1 MPQKR
6 FEGDDDV
13 ALARRAASPVQAD
26 LVDPAASAPIL
37 DLSETEIHLG
47 EVGSDERLPPERV
60 AVINRGGGTLE
71 WTAESSA
78 SWVEPV
84 ARLSPFSAWRRSRCA
99 GHTRPP
105 PRTAQSRSTSPSTSG
120 AHPRIVSVEVRGDRA
135 EVVILRRAEEN
146 LLLCSYRVGL
156 PWTGP
161 NILCG
166 DRVTLRDTQG
176 WGSTV
181 SESAP
186 RWVTSIGG

>member
-1 MPQKR
+1 MRRALADEGRQVPQKR

-13 ALARRAASPVQAD
+13 ALARRAASPVPAD

-120 AHPRIVSVEVRGDRA
+120 AHPRIVSVEGRGDRA
-135 EVVILRRAEEN
+135 EVVEHPLRRPSHLKRYSRLGFYCE
-146 LLLCSYRVGL
+146 RVGA
-156 PWTGP
+156 TV
-161 NILCG
+161 G
-166 DRVTLRDTQG
+166 DVDRRVGR
-176 WGSTV
+176 
-181 SESAP
+181 
-186 RWVTSIGG
+186 